1 MVIIKKESV
10 GSIPLLHICK
20 QEHQDVKRP
29 LMLFVHGFESTK
41 ERNVQYGYML
51 AEKGFRVLLPE
62 AIYHGER
69 HEKQNMNTKFWEI
82 VIRTIGELPAIKD
95 AYVEKGLVD
104 ESRIAVG
111 GTSMGGIVTLGA
123 MAKYDWISFGVS
135 MMGTPAYVD
144 FAKYQLRLLE
154 QAYGEFPMSQEQIE
168 AQLAALRQYDVT
180 EQLDSWK
187 PRPLFFWHGKA
198 DTTVPYQAS
207 IDFYSRLKPIYDKK
221 GIALH
226 YTLDEKAGHAV
237 PNDAVIEMVSWVEKQ
252 MVRPAGQIF

>member
-29 LMLFVHGFESTK
+29 LLLFIHGFESTK

-69 HEKQNMNTKFWEI
+69 HEKQNMNLKFWEI
-82 VIRTIGELPAIKD
+82 VIRTIGELSTIKD
-95 AYVEKGLVD
+95 SYVGKGLVD

-123 MAKYDWISFGVS
+123 MGKYDWISIGIS
-135 MMGTPAYVD
+135 MMGTPDYIG

-154 QAYGEFPMSQEQIE
+154 QAYGQFPMPKDQIE
-168 AQLAALRQYDVT
+168 TQLEALRQYDVT
-180 EQLDSWK
+180 ANLDSWK

-207 IDFYSRLKPIYDKK
+207 YDFYHRLKPVYEKD
-221 GIALH
+221 GIPLH
-226 YTLDEKAGHAV
+226 YSLDEKAGHAV
-237 PNDAVIEMVSWVEKQ
+237 PNHAVIEMVTWLEQQLIK
-252 MVRPAGQIF
+252 PAGQIL